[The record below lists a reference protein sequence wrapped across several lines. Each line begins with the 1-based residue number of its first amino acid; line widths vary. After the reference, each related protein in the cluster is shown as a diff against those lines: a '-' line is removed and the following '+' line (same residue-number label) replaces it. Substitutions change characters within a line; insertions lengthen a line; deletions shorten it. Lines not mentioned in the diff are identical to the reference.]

1 MGCFLTRMNS
11 CGSTPCIIYAMNE
24 GYAKSKG
31 KMVKELWEIIQNP
44 QKAKNADPGLWEN
57 RSAVDTILSANGMA
71 LQYMPYSIQN
81 DREHV
86 AIAVQCDPAAAAYA
100 SRELQRDTV
109 FMKESSDNGIGK
121 RFQRVAK
128 TISLNKNLS
137 KEQRETILQK
147 LYRSGAKLVYNA
159 SMVTK
164 LEAQEK
170 TWSNSKDRKKS
181 KALRRE
187 RKKYQ
192 KQTIHSLRALNH
204 EAMFYTRHMIG
215 RELAA
220 VKGENA
226 PVHNAEN
233 VAMELAKVFRDNVN
247 IKRLPSAENKEILQ
261 ENAKKYWKE
270 NEKTLGKKGFAEK
283 RMQIYDIEER
293 NNLPVFVYAKDHEFS
308 VIQAAQFEH
317 AMALI
322 PVINRQ
328 TNEPEEYIAP
338 DVIYVAGENNIAEKI
353 ILQGSDYDN
362 ILKNYDINADVLNG
376 VVVQK
381 ENTGQFCIRKA
392 ASIYQKDYGYH
403 VSSTDKFTKAEHER
417 FADIYNAA
425 AAKAAPG
432 GISAQDLKM
441 VAAFHENAA
450 QRGKLA
456 GGSIP
461 HEIRQITL
469 RYILQEEKIPKEV
482 LISHLQ
488 TMARFH
494 KNQPNYAKG
503 ELRWK
508 HDIDFLKGVPEKQPE
523 KEKELYGVGGDGR

>member
-1 MGCFLTRMNS
+1 
-11 CGSTPCIIYAMNE
+11 MNE
-24 GYAKSKG
+24 TYAKNRKYT
-31 KMVKELWEIIQNP
+31 KEVLEIIRDP
-44 QKAKNADPGLWEN
+44 QKAENVNPDFWKN
-57 RSAVDTILSANGMA
+57 RSAVDFILSANGMA
-71 LQYMPYSIQN
+71 LQYMPYTIQN

-86 AIAVQCDPAAAAYA
+86 AIAVQCDPAAASYA
-100 SRELQRDTV
+100 SRELQKDTA

-121 RFQRVAK
+121 RFRRAAK
-128 TISLNKNLS
+128 TISLDKNLS
-137 KEQRETILQK
+137 KKERSEALCE
-147 LYRSGAKLVYNA
+147 LYRYSAKLIYNA
-159 SMVTK
+159 SMATK

-170 TWSNSKDRKKS
+170 AWINSNDRKKN
-181 KALRRE
+181 KAIRKE

-192 KQTIHSLRALNH
+192 KYAVHAMKDLNQL
-204 EAMFYTRHMIG
+204 AMHRTNHIIA

-220 VKGENA
+220 VDGESA
-226 PVHNAEN
+226 PVNNAEN
-233 VAMELAKVFRDNVN
+233 VAMELAKVLRNDVN
-247 IKRLPSAENKEILQ
+247 IKRLPNAGNREILH

-270 NEKTLGKKGFAEK
+270 SEKALGKKGFAEK

-293 NNLPVFVYAKDHEFS
+293 NNLPLFVYAKDHEFS

-328 TNEPEEYIAP
+328 TNTPEEYIVP
-338 DVIYVAGENNIAEKI
+338 DAIYIAGKNNIAEKI
-353 ILQGSDYDN
+353 IIQESDYND
-362 ILKNYDINADVLNG
+362 ILKNYDINADVRSG
-376 VVVQK
+376 VVVQQ
-381 ENTGQFCIRKA
+381 ENTGKFRIREA
-392 ASIYQKDYGYH
+392 MSIYQKDYGYH
-403 VSSTDKFTKAEHER
+403 VSNTDKFTKTDHER
-417 FADIYNAA
+417 FADMYNAA

-432 GISAQDLKM
+432 GVSAQNLKM

-450 QRGKLA
+450 QRGRLV

-469 RYILQEEKIPKEV
+469 QYILQEEKIPKEV

-494 KNQPNYAKG
+494 KNQPNYSKA

-508 HDIDFLKGVPEKQPE
+508 HDIDFLKGVPEKQIE
-523 KEKELYGVGGDGR
+523 KEKELYGAGGNGR

>member
-1 MGCFLTRMNS
+1 
-11 CGSTPCIIYAMNE
+11 MNE
-24 GYAKSKG
+24 EYAKNREYT
-31 KMVKELWEIIQNP
+31 KEVLEIIRNP
-44 QKAKNADPGLWEN
+44 QKAENTNPDLWKN
-57 RSAVDTILSANGMA
+57 RSAVDFILSANGKA
-71 LQYMPYSIQN
+71 LQYMPYSVQN
-81 DREHV
+81 DRGHV
-86 AIAVQCDPAAAAYA
+86 AIAVQCDPTAASYA
-100 SRELQRDTV
+100 SRELKKDTV

-121 RFQRVAK
+121 RFRRTAK
-128 TISLNKNLS
+128 TISLNKSLS
-137 KEQRETILQK
+137 KEQREAILRK
-147 LYRSGAKLVYNA
+147 LYQFSAKLVYNA

-170 TWSNSKDRKKS
+170 TWSNSRDRKKA

-192 KQTIHSLRALNH
+192 KQAVRSMKAVNRV
-204 EAMFYTRHMIG
+204 AMEQTGHIIG

-220 VKGENA
+220 VKEETA

-233 VAMELAKVFRDNVN
+233 VAMELAKVLRNDVN
-247 IKRLPSAENKEILQ
+247 IKRLPNAANREILH
-261 ENAKKYWKE
+261 ENAKKYWRE
-270 NEKTLGKKGFAEK
+270 SEKALGKKGFAEK

-293 NNLPVFVYAKDHEFS
+293 NNLPLFVYAKDHEFS

-328 TNEPEEYIAP
+328 TNMPEEYIVP
-338 DVIYVAGENNIAEKI
+338 DAIYIAGKNNIAEKI
-353 ILQGSDYDN
+353 IIQESDYDN
-362 ILKNYDINADVLNG
+362 ILKNYDINADVRSG

-381 ENTGQFCIRKA
+381 ENPGQFRIRE
-392 ASIYQKDYGYH
+392 ASSIFQKDYGYH
-403 VSSTDKFTKAEHER
+403 VSSTDKFTKADHKR
-417 FADIYNAA
+417 FADMYNAA
-425 AAKAAPG
+425 AAKAAPDG
-432 GISAQDLKM
+432 VSAQDLKK

-494 KNQPNYAKG
+494 KNQPNYVKG

-508 HDIDFLKGVPEKQPE
+508 HDIDFLKGVPEKQLE
-523 KEKELYGVGGDGR
+523 KEKELYGAGGNGR

>member
-1 MGCFLTRMNS
+1 MS
-11 CGSTPCIIYAMNE
+11 E
-24 GYAKSKG
+24 EYAKN
-31 KMVKELWEIIQNP
+31 KEYTKEMLEIIRNP
-44 QKAKNADPGLWEN
+44 QKAENANPDFWKN
-57 RSAVDTILSANGMA
+57 RSAVDFILSANGKA
-71 LQYMPYSIQN
+71 LQYMPYSVQN

-86 AIAVQCDPAAAAYA
+86 AIAVQCDPAAASYA
-100 SRELQRDTV
+100 SGELQKDTV

-121 RFQRVAK
+121 RFRRTAK
-128 TISLNKNLS
+128 TISLNKNMS
-137 KEQRETILQK
+137 KEQREKILQK
-147 LYRSGAKLVYNA
+147 LYLVSAKLVYNA
-159 SMVTK
+159 SLVTK

-170 TWSNSKDRKKS
+170 TWSNSRDRKKS

-187 RKKYQ
+187 CKKYQ
-192 KQTIHSLRALNH
+192 KQATHYMKVMNRV
-204 EAMFYTRHMIG
+204 AMEQTGHIIG

-220 VKGENA
+220 VHGEIA
-226 PVHNAEN
+226 PMNNAEN
-233 VAMELAKVFRDNVN
+233 VAMELAKVLRNDVN
-247 IKRLPSAENKEILQ
+247 IKRLPNAANRETLH
-261 ENAKKYWKE
+261 ENAKKYWRE
-270 NEKTLGKKGFAEK
+270 SEKALGKKGFAEK

-293 NNLPVFVYAKDHEFS
+293 NNLPLFVYAKDHEFS

-328 TNEPEEYIAP
+328 TNKPEEYIVP
-338 DVIYVAGENNIAEKI
+338 DAIYIAGKNNIAEKI
-353 ILQGSDYDN
+353 IIQESDYDS
-362 ILKNYDINADVLNG
+362 ILKNYDINADVRSG

-381 ENTGQFCIRKA
+381 ENAGQFRIREA
-392 ASIYQKDYGYH
+392 SSIYQKDYGYH
-403 VSSTDKFTKAEHER
+403 VSSTDKFTKAGHER
-417 FADIYNAA
+417 FADMYNAA

-432 GISAQDLKM
+432 GVSARDLKM
-441 VAAFHENAA
+441 VAAFHKNAA

-469 RYILQEEKIPKEV
+469 QYILQEEKIPKEV

-494 KNQPNYAKG
+494 KNQPNYIKG

-508 HDIDFLKGVPEKQPE
+508 HDIDFLKGVPEKQLE
-523 KEKELYGVGGDGR
+523 KEKELYGAGGNGR